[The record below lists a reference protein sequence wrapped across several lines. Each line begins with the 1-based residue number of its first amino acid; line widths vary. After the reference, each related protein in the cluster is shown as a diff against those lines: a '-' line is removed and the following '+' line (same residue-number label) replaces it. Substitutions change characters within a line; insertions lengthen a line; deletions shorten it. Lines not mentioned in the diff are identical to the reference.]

1 MLFHSLFLCQTLYI
15 ERVILFAV
23 NMRNAAMIGRR
34 ARIEYD
40 IQRDLVCAQIELIL
54 DNEPLWRG
62 ETSLV
67 ASLGFSRYR
76 RCSRLTARLVT

>member
-1 MLFHSLFLCQTLYI
+1 
-15 ERVILFAV
+15 
-23 NMRNAAMIGRR
+23 MRNTVVIGRR

-40 IQRDLVCAQIELIL
+40 IQHDLVCALIELIL
-54 DNEPLWRG
+54 DNEPLWCG
-62 ETSLV
+62 ETLLV

>member
-1 MLFHSLFLCQTLYI
+1 
-15 ERVILFAV
+15 
-23 NMRNAAMIGRR
+23 MRNTAVIGRCT
-34 ARIEYD
+34 RIEYD

-62 ETSLV
+62 ETSL
-67 ASLGFSRYR
+67 GFSRYR